1 MIWEIVRFCLFGAV
15 ISYAAINF
23 GFDSPS
29 NSQVNQSFWIN
40 AIFNYN
46 LHEQAKNN
54 RVSYQSALLNG
65 KENLKSIKIPLPTQ
79 SDSVKNS
86 YGNKVEQPLL
96 KNDSTLALN
105 DSLKIDSLKIDS
117 LAIDSTARIKY
128 FKYTRT
134 DVPYVKFSLGNQS
147 EFFAQPAP
155 GIYNRTVTIDSTG
168 KFVEIRETTA
178 GNISKVLLRMPID
191 EYLKLSLANNQQQI
205 WNRLNDNYVYKG
217 SKKELT
223 QLIKDITNFE
233 IPLPSVGVLS
243 IFGKPKISLRIGGAV
258 DIHAAWN
265 NSTTQGITASNLGNT
280 INQPD
285 FQQQVQINVD
295 GTIGDK
301 LNISAD
307 WNTQRTFE
315 YQNQLK
321 IKYTGYEDEIIQSI
335 EAGNVSLE
343 TSPLVGGSEAL
354 FGIKANFKLGP
365 LSLTTLASQKKGE
378 IKTVNVNSGTTSQ
391 KFSIRAY
398 NYATNNY
405 FLDTVY
411 ASTNPNLNM
420 FNNYYGKATPE
431 INPNYQVVD
440 IQVWK
445 SQSGLVYDP
454 SKERQAI
461 AYINLPPLT
470 APTVGTS
477 PNYPDAFRSDTVNPV
492 PGQTEVGRFVLLT
505 PDVDYTLHKET
516 GYITFNTQIQDQ
528 DVIAVAYR
536 IGNPKGSQDDS
547 FCGEFLNAV
556 AANDSSKLV
565 LKLVKPAYLKP
576 SMTEAW
582 KLLLKNIY
590 PIGGVNIKQT
600 GFVFNIKYESPGAD
614 PVVELPTASGSTVR
628 LLNAFGLD
636 NYDASGN
643 ANPDNVFDWRPD
655 LTVLPVQGEIIF
667 PTLEP
672 FGKNFPSSIPDSLK
686 FQSVYDTIAAGAQ
699 NDKIHDKWELTGQ
712 FSGEA
717 SSTYQLGFNVV
728 ENSVRV
734 TLNGRELTPG
744 VDYTVDYNVGQL
756 TIRNDAALVPGANL
770 SITFEQNDLFSL
782 ASKTLV
788 GARGLINFSPK
799 TKLGFSILN
808 LNQQTLSDKVRIGE
822 EPLSNTI
829 MGVDFNTSA
838 NLPFLTNA
846 LDNVISTKEMSSLTL
861 AGEYAYMKPNP
872 NTKTSNIPDD
882 HGQSVA
888 YVDDFEGAKVLIP
901 IGVSYTGWKDLSPPD
916 QIPSLAGLSS
926 LQMMNYKAKSFWY
939 SITPSDVLISAIWGN
954 RKDAAAGQQ
963 QEPVMDFVFMPDSPG
978 TYNYYPNLQDPK
990 KNWGGMMKVL
1000 SSTANDLQ
1008 AQNIQYIE
1016 FWMQVEPGT
1025 STKDSIYIDLG
1036 RISEAVIPDRILHT
1050 EDINHNGILAPGA
1063 DIGIDGMND
1072 AQERAAYP
1080 NSHNNADPSG
1090 DNFALNTNLP
1100 NNDIMKWY
1108 NVNGTE
1114 GNAVLTD
1121 IGRIPDTEDLNGNGN
1136 LDLVNSYFRYAIPLD
1151 TNKNTNPYIAG
1162 GGDNANWYLY
1172 RIPLKDTSLTV
1183 GQPSFS
1189 DVEFIRLFA
1198 AGVSDIVHLRFAEF
1212 NLSGNQWQNTVYN
1225 DSTLSVSVVNVE
1237 DNLDYYSPPGVTR
1250 PIDPTQT
1257 TTTVRLNEQS
1267 LSLTLTD
1274 LPAGQSR
1281 EAVKYLYNPLDV
1293 FNYREMKLFIHGDD
1307 KPNSFSDNISDTSS
1321 GSYTSE
1327 VYLKFGTD
1335 SSNYYEYRQPVKP
1348 GWNDVDIIFSDLTAL
1363 KQNLDSVTTV
1373 ARFFIGQ
1380 SGASYAVKGKPTLT
1394 AVKYLTL
1401 GITNRTNN
1409 TNKPRYVSG
1418 TVWVDEL
1425 RVIGADNHPGSAYTF
1440 STSFKL
1446 ADLLTVNFNI
1456 SHTDP
1461 YFHALSSQYGSR
1473 MDSKN
1478 WSLSTNIDLLKLIPF
1493 HMPGSN
1499 LSLNYSH
1506 TESIGKPQYLP
1517 GTDININS
1525 AALQRQIA
1533 INDTINTHQKITQSA
1548 QQLISSAQ
1556 TVNISDSYSAS
1567 GITLKIP
1574 TSLWFIQDTFNAMS
1588 LGFNYN
1594 KSFSRSPT
1602 VLSNLSWQWNANFN
1616 YGLNF
1621 SPDDYLSLVK
1631 IPVIGTILSFFKD
1644 YRDLKLYYAPQNF
1657 SLNVTASRSRNT
1669 NVASPV
1675 NNIFYTPII
1684 SRNFSTSRGFNMAWK
1699 LTDGGFLN
1707 LATNYSMNI
1716 SSSLAFL
1723 ETDANNNQRPESYIW
1738 KEILTH
1744 AFFGND
1750 FLYQQNLSVTSNP
1763 RLPSLWN
1770 ISQYFSINASY
1781 NVSYQWGNNFSQQQ
1795 AGRSAGYNSKASVG
1809 VTLRLKSLMDPLFA
1823 EPNSS
1828 NPSQNSNQSN
1838 LQLERERNIQEELRR
1853 NELNNQ
1859 KKAGIKNP
1867 VPSNPNL
1874 AIKDTAVVHDS
1885 LQTKKLGKSEIL
1897 RKGFDVV
1904 KTVVRVLLFDYES
1917 IALNFS
1923 NSNSLSKSGIEGEG
1937 TGFNNFLGLSFN
1949 QNNGPSRTFM
1959 LGLSGTVGRRVSG
1972 VTLQDVF
1979 SQSNDLSFSTSKP
1992 LWEGAKID
2000 LNWRVGWS
2008 MNKST
2013 SLTAD
2018 STTGNIAIQSMSS
2031 SGTITRSFFSLPPV
2045 FFLSTLKSG
2054 IKRVHELYNPQASNP
2069 SQNLSDAFTQGFET
2083 LPIFSRFSF
2092 LKNFADYIPRPNWS
2106 ISWDGLEKLYPFKA
2120 FAQRVSFEHAYTSTY
2135 SEGWYI
2141 SPDGTR
2147 ITQSQRIDY
2156 GFTPLVGLNFTFGQL
2171 WKGNLTSSIKYSTH
2185 STFDLGVSTSNITE
2199 AFSRD
2204 IGITAGYNKSG
2215 FELPI
2220 FGISLKNDIEFSFSY
2235 TNSQTSTVLYDM
2247 NNYTDSGTPQDGTNR
2262 ISIEPRVKYT
2272 ISSKVTIA
2280 IFYTRSSVEP
2290 VGASRIPPTTTNQAG
2305 LDVHISIQ

>member
-1 MIWEIVRFCLFGAV
+1 MIWEIVRFCFFGTVLF
-15 ISYAAINF
+15 YAAINF

-29 NSQVNQSFWIN
+29 NSQVDQLFWVD

-46 LHEQAKNN
+46 LRNSTQNN
-54 RVSYQSALLNG
+54 RVTNQTALSKV
-65 KENLKSIKIPLPTQ
+65 KENEDSKSIRIPLSTP

-86 YGNKVEQPLL
+86 FGNKIDTSFL
-96 KNDSTLALN
+96 KKDTSLALK
-105 DSLKIDSLKIDS
+105 DTIKIDS

-128 FKYTRT
+128 FNYTRT

-147 EFFAQPAP
+147 SFFAQPSP
-155 GIYNRTVTIDSTG
+155 GILNRTVTIDSTG

-178 GNISKVLLRMPID
+178 GKESKILLRMPID
-191 EYLKLSLANNQQQI
+191 DYLKLSLAKNEQQMWGQLFNN
-205 WNRLNDNYVYKG
+205 YEYKG
-217 SKKELT
+217 SKKELS

-265 NSTTQGITASNLGNT
+265 NTTTQGITASNLGNT
-280 INQPD
+280 QNAPD

-321 IKYTGYEDEIIQSI
+321 IKYTGYEDEIIQNI

-365 LSLTTLASQKKGE
+365 LSLTTLASQKKGQ
-378 IKTVNVNSGTTSQ
+378 IKTVQVNGGATSQ
-391 KFSIRAY
+391 NFSIRAY

-411 ASTNPNLNM
+411 SSTIPSLNL
-420 FNNYYGKATPE
+420 FYNYYSKATPQ
-431 INPNYQVVD
+431 IDATKRIVD

-445 SQSGLVYDP
+445 SQNGLIYDP

-461 AYINLPPLT
+461 AYINLHAQQAT
-470 APTVGTS
+470 IVGTS
-477 PNYPDAFRSDTVNPV
+477 PTYPDAFRSDSLNPPV

-505 PDVDYTLHKET
+505 PDVDYTLHPET

-536 IGNPKGSQDDS
+536 VENLPGPQDDS
-547 FCGEFLNAV
+547 FYGEFLNS
-556 AANDSSKLV
+556 AASDTSKKLV

-582 KLLLKNIY
+582 QLLLKNIY
-590 PIGGVNIKQT
+590 PIGGVNIKQD
-600 GFVFNIKYESPGAD
+600 GFVFNIKYEIPGAD
-614 PVVELPTASGSTVR
+614 PVTDLPTPSGATVR

-643 ANPDNVFDWRPD
+643 PNPDNVFDWRPD
-655 LTVLPVQGEIIF
+655 ITILPVQGEIIF
-667 PTLEP
+667 PSLQP
-672 FGKNFPSSIPDSLK
+672 FGNNFPSSIPDSLK
-686 FQSVYDTIAAGAQ
+686 FQAVYDTIASGAQ
-699 NDKIHDKWELTGQ
+699 NDKLHDRWELTGK

-734 TLNGRELTPG
+734 ILNGRELTPG

-770 SITFEQNDLFSL
+770 KITFEQNDLFQL

-788 GARGLINFSPK
+788 GARGLFNFSKK

-829 MGVDFNTSA
+829 MGVDFSTSA
-838 NLPFLTNA
+838 DLPFLTNA

-861 AGEYAYMKPNP
+861 SGEYAYMKPNP
-872 NTKTSNIPDD
+872 NTKISNIPDD

-901 IGVSYTGWKDLSPPD
+901 VGVSYTGWKDLSAPD
-916 QIPSLAGLSS
+916 RIPSLAGLSYQ
-926 LQMMNYKAKSFWY
+926 QMMNYKAKSFWY

-954 RKDAAAGQQ
+954 RKYAAAGQQ
-963 QEPVMDFVFMPDSPG
+963 QVPVMDFVFIPDSPG
-978 TYNYYPNLQDPK
+978 TYNYNPDTVKQNPK
-990 KNWGGMMKVL
+990 KSWGGMMKVL

-1016 FWMQVEPGT
+1016 FWLQVEPGT
-1025 STKDSIYIDLG
+1025 PASDSVYIDLG
-1036 RISEAVIPDRILHT
+1036 RISEDVIPNRILNT

-1063 DIGIDGMND
+1063 DVGIDGLND
-1072 AQERAAYP
+1072 AQEQATFHSTRP
-1080 NSHNNADPSG
+1080 DPSG
-1090 DNFALNTNLP
+1090 DDFALNTNLL
-1100 NNDIMKWY
+1100 NSNIMKWY

-1121 IGRIPDTEDLNGNGN
+1121 VGRIPDTEDLNGNGN

-1162 GGDNANWYLY
+1162 GGDNAGWYLY

-1198 AGVSDIVHLRFAEF
+1198 AGVSDMIHLRFAEF
-1212 NLSGNQWQNTVYN
+1212 NLVGNQWQNTILN

-1250 PIDPTQT
+1250 PVDPTQPT
-1257 TTTVRLNEQS
+1257 QTVYLNEQS
-1267 LSLTLTD
+1267 LSLTLND

-1281 EAVKYLYNPLDV
+1281 EAVKYLYRPLDV
-1293 FNYREMKLFIHGDD
+1293 FNYKEMRLFIHGDD
-1307 KPNSFSDNISDTSS
+1307 RPNSFTDNISDTSN
-1321 GSYTSE
+1321 GGYTSE

-1335 SSNYYEYRQPVKP
+1335 TSNYYEYRQPVKP

-1363 KQNLDSVTTV
+1363 KQNLDTTTSV
-1373 ARFFIGQ
+1373 ARVFLGQ
-1380 SGASYAVKGKPTLT
+1380 SGASYAVKGNPTLT
-1394 AVKYLTL
+1394 SVKFLTI
-1401 GITNRTNN
+1401 GIANRTN
-1409 TNKPRYVSG
+1409 TTSKPRFVSG

-1425 RVIGADNHPGSAYTF
+1425 RVLGADNHPGSAYSFAT
-1440 STSFKL
+1440 TFKL
-1446 ADLLTVNFNI
+1446 ADLFTVNFNI
-1456 SHTDP
+1456 NHTDP
-1461 YFHALSSQYGSR
+1461 YFHPLSDQFGSR
-1473 MDSKN
+1473 VDTKN
-1478 WSLSTNIDLLKLIPF
+1478 WSLSTTIDVLKLLPF

-1499 LSLNYSH
+1499 LSFNYSH
-1506 TESIGKPQYLP
+1506 TESVGKPLYKP

-1525 AALQRQIA
+1525 AAQQLQNA
-1533 INDTINTHQKITQSA
+1533 INDSSNTHKVITQNA
-1548 QQLISSAQ
+1548 RQLISSTQ
-1556 TVNISDSYSAS
+1556 TISVSDSWSTS
-1567 GITLKIP
+1567 GISLKIP
-1574 TSLWFIQDTFNAMS
+1574 SSFWLIRDTFNAMTF
-1588 LGFNYN
+1588 GFNYN

-1621 SPDDYLSLVK
+1621 SSDDYISLVK
-1631 IPVIGTILSFFKD
+1631 IPVIGTILGFFKD
-1644 YRDLKLYYAPQNF
+1644 YRNLKIYYAPQNF
-1657 SLNVTASRSRNT
+1657 SLNMTASRSRNT
-1669 NVASPV
+1669 NVSRST
-1675 NNIFYTPII
+1675 NNVFLQPII

-1707 LATNYSMNI
+1707 LSANYSMNI
-1716 SSSLAFL
+1716 SSSLAYL

-1738 KEILTH
+1738 KEILSH

-1750 FLYQQNLSVTSNP
+1750 FMYQQNVSFNSSP
-1763 RLPSLWN
+1763 KLPTIWN
-1770 ISQYFSINASY
+1770 IDQYLSITAAYNA
-1781 NVSYQWGNNFSQQQ
+1781 SYQWGNNFSQRQ
-1795 AGRSAGYNSKASVG
+1795 AGRSAGFNSKSTVG
-1809 VTLRLKSLMDPLFA
+1809 VTLRLKSLMEPLFA
-1823 EPNSS
+1823 EPNAS
-1828 NPSQNSNQSN
+1828 NPVQTPNTAN
-1838 LQLERERNIQEELRR
+1838 LQNEREKNIQEELQKNQLNGQNK
-1853 NELNNQ
+1853 NE
-1859 KKAGIKNP
+1859 IKNQAP
-1867 VPSNPNL
+1867 VNPGI
-1874 AIKDTAVVHDS
+1874 AAKDTTAIHDS
-1885 LQTKKLGKSEIL
+1885 LQTKNLNKMEIL
-1897 RKGFDVV
+1897 KKGLDAV

-1923 NSNSLSKSGIEGEG
+1923 NSNSVSKSGILGTG
-1937 TGFNNFLGLSFN
+1937 TGFYNFWGISFKD
-1949 QNNGPSRTFM
+1949 NNGPSRTFM

-1972 VTLQDVF
+1972 VTLQDVS

-2013 SLTAD
+2013 SLEAD
-2018 STTGNIAIQSMSS
+2018 STTGNIAIQSMTS
-2031 SGTITRSFFSLPPV
+2031 SGTITRSFFTLPPV
-2045 FFLSTLKSG
+2045 FFLSALKSG
-2054 IKRVHELYNPQASNP
+2054 IKRVHELYDPNAANP
-2069 SQNLSDAFTQGFET
+2069 SQSLSDAFTQGFET

-2106 ISWDGLEKLYPFKA
+2106 ITWDGLEKIYPFKS
-2120 FAQRVSFEHAYTSTY
+2120 FAQRVSFEHAYSSTY

-2156 GFTPLVGLNFTFGQL
+2156 GFTPLVGLNFTFAQL
-2171 WKGNLTSSIKYSTH
+2171 WNGNLTSSIKYSTH
-2185 STFDLGVSTSNITE
+2185 STYDLGVSTTNITE

-2204 IGITAGYNKSG
+2204 VGITAGYSKSG

-2235 TNSQTSTVLYDM
+2235 TNSQTSTIIYDM
-2247 NNYTDSGTPQDGTNR
+2247 NNYTNSGTPQDGTNR

-2280 IFYTRSSVEP
+2280 IFYTRSSVKP
-2290 VGASRIPPTTTNQAG
+2290 VGASRIPPTTSNQAG